1 MTTPT
6 QPYNVNA
13 AREARLK
20 TTGGTW
26 PFELDGKTYTLP
38 TELSRETA
46 KALRQLDD
54 NDVEGLLRLLLGD
67 GQYRY
72 FEQHDLTMQDIAALL
87 EAYGK
92 QTGLG
97 LDGNAR

>member
-1 MTTPT
+1 MS

-13 AREARLK
+13 ARETRQK

-26 PFELDGKTYTLP
+26 PFNLDGRRYTFP
-38 TELSRETA
+38 TELPRETA
-46 KALRQLDD
+46 KALRKLDD
-54 NDVEGLLRLLLGD
+54 NDVEGLLCLLLGD
-67 GQYRY
+67 DQYRY

-92 QTGLG
+92 ATGLG
-97 LDGNAR
+97 LDGDAR